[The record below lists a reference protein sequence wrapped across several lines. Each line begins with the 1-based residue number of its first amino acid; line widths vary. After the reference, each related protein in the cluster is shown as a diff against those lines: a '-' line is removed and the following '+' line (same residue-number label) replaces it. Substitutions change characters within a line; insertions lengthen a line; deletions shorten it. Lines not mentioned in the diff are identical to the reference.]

1 MAGIGGYIYN
11 TLSTAIFGPRM
22 DGKTDDEV
30 DYCSERYN
38 SDRYQP
44 SVSDVLAVKEALH
57 KKRALPFEL
66 IDAIVDMAEYWPHTS
81 IALPGSTTVRGG
93 RDDRE
98 NQFIVSST
106 PLLPDNN

>member
-1 MAGIGGYIYN
+1 MAGIGGYIYD
-11 TLSTAIFGPRM
+11 TLSTAIFGLRM
-22 DGKTDDEV
+22 DAKTDDKV

-57 KKRALPFEL
+57 RKSTLPFEL
-66 IDAIVDMAEYWPHTS
+66 VDAIVDMAEYWPHTS
-81 IALPGSTTVRGG
+81 TILPESITVRGA
-93 RDDRE
+93 RDGE

-106 PLLPDNN
+106 RLLPNHN